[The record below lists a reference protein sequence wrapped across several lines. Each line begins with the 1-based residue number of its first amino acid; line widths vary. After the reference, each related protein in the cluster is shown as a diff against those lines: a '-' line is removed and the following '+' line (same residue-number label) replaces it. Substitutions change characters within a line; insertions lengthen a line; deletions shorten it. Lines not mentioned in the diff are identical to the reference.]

1 LCFIG
6 MRCAIDSKCHP
17 RPHPRRLHDA
27 LTSLFDLD
35 DSWSRCAVGAGI
47 VPCRGVVEVGTV
59 ARLDVFDFDAA
70 AGAVDA
76 FQSQILSTPAG
87 ELHGSVSKGRKSKM
101 CRLLFWS

>member
-1 LCFIG
+1 
-6 MRCAIDSKCHP
+6 MSVQ
-17 RPHPRRLHDA
+17 
-27 LTSLFDLD
+27 SLEDNNI
-35 DSWSRCAVGAGI
+35 SPTVGAGI